1 MENIKIST
9 SRDFRINTATVQAIL
24 EQNEETE
31 NESEEENADNDEV
44 EVNSMITWLIFITS
58 QKLMLEC
65 FCREEQHLGSNFQ

>member
-31 NESEEENADNDEV
+31 NESEDENADNDEV
-44 EVNSMITWLIFITS
+44 EVNSMITWLVFITS

-65 FCREEQHLGSNFQ
+65 FEERNII